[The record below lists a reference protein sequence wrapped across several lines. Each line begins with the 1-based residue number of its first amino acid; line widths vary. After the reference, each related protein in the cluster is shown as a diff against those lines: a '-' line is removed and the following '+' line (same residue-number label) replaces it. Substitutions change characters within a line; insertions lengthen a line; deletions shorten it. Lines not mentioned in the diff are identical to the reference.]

1 MSQVNCASPLSHNP
15 ELKLPVQLEA
25 TIQIISFFAQTESQ
39 IDYSM
44 IYCSAILLQ
53 CYLIRW
59 KS

>member
-25 TIQIISFFAQTESQ
+25 TIQIISFFAQTELQ

-44 IYCSAILLQ
+44 IY
-53 CYLIRW
+53 
-59 KS
+59 